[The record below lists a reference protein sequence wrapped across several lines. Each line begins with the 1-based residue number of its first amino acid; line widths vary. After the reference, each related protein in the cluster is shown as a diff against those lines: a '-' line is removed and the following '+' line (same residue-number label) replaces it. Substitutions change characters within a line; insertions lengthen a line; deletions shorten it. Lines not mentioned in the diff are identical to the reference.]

1 MNNHNYEMATPINSL
16 QTQYN
21 PNVNNL
27 VRNVE
32 NNIENLNN
40 TNSTKELMNG
50 NINYQPFNHN
60 EEKLHQKSPDQIP
73 QQQQSQQQQHQK
85 QMHQQQM
92 HQQQIPEQQFH
103 KQQYQSYQSQ
113 PQHSEY
119 NPNIT
124 NNIVRKE
131 DSLQKEPSRVVSKIP
146 WHKRLLV
153 NSKEYLIMI
162 LLFSL
167 LAHKKINKLLMVTI
181 PFIDTYESPM
191 PSLILRGIILAILMF
206 IIKYFV

>member
-1 MNNHNYEMATPINSL
+1 MNNHNYEMATPITSL
-16 QTQYN
+16 QSHNN

-32 NNIENLNN
+32 NNIENLSN
-40 TNSTKELMNG
+40 TQSVKESMNA
-50 NINYQPFNHN
+50 NINYQPFV
-60 EEKLHQKSPDQIP
+60 HQDDKI
-73 QQQQSQQQQHQK
+73 QQHL
-85 QMHQQQM
+85 QQPN
-92 HQQQIPEQQFH
+92 QQTNQQTNQQYNQQH
-103 KQQYQSYQSQ
+103 NQQHNQQQYQSYQSQ
-113 PQHSEY
+113 TQPQHAEY
-119 NPNIT
+119 NPILPS
-124 NNIVRKE
+124 NIVQKE
-131 DSLQKEPSRVVSKIP
+131 PSLQKEASRVVLKKS
-146 WHKRLLV
+146 WRNRLLV
-153 NSKEYLIMI
+153 NSKEYLIII

>member
-50 NINYQPFNHN
+50 NINYQPFDHN
-60 EEKLHQKSPDQIP
+60 EEKVQHK
-73 QQQQSQQQQHQK
+73 SQQQISQEQQPQQ

-92 HQQQIPEQQFH
+92 HQQQMPEQQFH
-103 KQQYQSYQSQ
+103 KQQYQSYQSR
-113 PQHSEY
+113 PQHAEY

-167 LAHKKINKLLMVTI
+167 LAHKKINKLLVALLPI
-181 PFIDTYESPM
+181 IDKYDTPM
-191 PSLILRGIILAILMF
+191 PSLILRGFILAMLMF
-206 IIKYFV
+206 VMKYLI

>member
-60 EEKLHQKSPDQIP
+60 EEKLHQKSQQQISQEQQP
-73 QQQQSQQQQHQK
+73 QQ

-113 PQHSEY
+113 PQHAEY

-131 DSLQKEPSRVVSKIP
+131 DSLQKEPSNVVSKIP

-167 LAHKKINKLLMVTI
+167 LAHKKINKLLVTLLPI
-181 PFIDTYESPM
+181 IDKYDTPM
-191 PSLILRGIILAILMF
+191 PSLILRGFILAMLMF
-206 IIKYFV
+206 VMKYLI